1 VHGHTSASAMMVS
14 GGKATQD
21 GARVKLAAVH
31 RADEEHGLGQ
41 RSRPTAQPGSLVC
54 GTAIAGACPL

>member
-1 VHGHTSASAMMVS
+1 MVS